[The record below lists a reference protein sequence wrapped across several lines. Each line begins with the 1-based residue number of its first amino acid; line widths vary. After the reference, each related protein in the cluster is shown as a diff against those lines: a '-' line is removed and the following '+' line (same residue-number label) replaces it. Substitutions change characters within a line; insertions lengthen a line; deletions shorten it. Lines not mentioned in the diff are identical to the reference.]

1 MRKGINCKYHQMEY
15 YKYYI
20 STNTILTDTQQTV
33 PYTRDPAPSGC
44 YVRPTTTTV
53 TCREDKVPY
62 IFFALLA
69 SFTKKALCPFHN
81 WGLLPL
87 LGVFIHCI
95 GPLGLI
101 LSTGVEWVLGPQLP
115 VQPPDPVMLLADPLA
130 VLQGFATQ

>member
-1 MRKGINCKYHQMEY
+1 MEY

-69 SFTKKALCPFHN
+69 SFTKKALYPFHH
-81 WGLLPL
+81 WGAVTPSRGFHSLYRT
-87 LGVFIHCI
+87 LGSHPQHWCRV
-95 GPLGLI
+95 GPG
-101 LSTGVEWVLGPQLP
+101 SPASCPASGSGH
-115 VQPPDPVMLLADPLA
+115 ASC
-130 VLQGFATQ
+130 